1 MLLSVNALQ
10 DIFDKDILEAS
21 TYSTREGDYIRLINN
36 HPDKATTPALYP
48 NVSTYRLHLNKF
60 ANVKSNRIEYK
71 EGIATGNKK
80 TDLYLDYV
88 SKEEG
93 PSIPLPSLE
102 EF

>member
-1 MLLSVNALQ
+1 MLLTVIALQ
-10 DIFDKDILEAS
+10 EIFTKEVLEAS

-48 NVSTYRLHLNKF
+48 NISAYRLHLNKF
-60 ANVKSNRIEYK
+60 DNVKSNRIEYK

-80 TDLYLDYV
+80 TDLYLDYI
-88 SKEEG
+88 SEDEG

-102 EF
+102 SH